1 MFKAGLAIRIL
12 AAVISSALILSGN
25 LLAQAQG
32 IQRITLEEAQAKA
45 QAGAGKVASLARLGI
60 DAARYHRKAAQAD
73 YLPKI
78 GATFFNLHF
87 NKFMGQTF
95 ELGRRFQLVNR
106 TAELPLLV
114 KDLTIFAATV
124 TQPVTPLFKVREAVR
139 IARADEA
146 IAEAKAT
153 QMLAQVAANIET
165 IYFRL
170 LVAQHRQTDAT
181 LSELRQTMNTLIGYP
196 VDTPLELSAPEPASD
211 TFSLEEAT
219 QQALMN
225 SPEVVEA
232 QQTVVKAKAAVR
244 LSKLAYVPDVAVIGG
259 YFFQNAIP
267 VLPRDFSFV
276 GVEASLNIFDFGKRE
291 NTINESQTRLSMAEA
306 NLELVRMKVAA
317 NARNAFFQLQRNR
330 EIRNAAWEVANVTR
344 QQKAE
349 ADMFQAELDYR
360 TARHQLK
367 QVMDG
372 Q

>member
-12 AAVISSALILSGN
+12 ATVVSSALILSGN

-32 IQRITLEEAQAKA
+32 IQRITLEETQAKA
-45 QAGAGKVASLARLGI
+45 QAGAHKVADLARLGI

-78 GATFFNLHF
+78 GSEFFNLHF
-87 NKFMGQTF
+87 NKFMGQ
-95 ELGRRFQLVNR
+95 RFQLVNR
-106 TAELPLLV
+106 IATLPLV
-114 KDLTIFAATV
+114 DKDQTIFVATV
-124 TQPVTPLFKVREAVR
+124 TQPVTPLFKVREVVR

-170 LVAQHRQTDAT
+170 LVAQRSQADAT
-181 LSELRQTMNTLIGYP
+181 LPELRQIMNTLIGYP
-196 VDTPLELSAPEPASD
+196 VDTALELAAPEPASD
-211 TFSLEEAT
+211 SFSLEEAT

-259 YFFQNAIP
+259 YSFQNAIP
-267 VLPRDFSFV
+267 ALPRDFSFV

-291 NTINESQTRLSMAEA
+291 NIINESQTRLSMAEA

-330 EIRNAAWEVANVTR
+330 EIRNAAREFANLTK
-344 QQKAE
+344 QPKAE